1 MIEVT
6 EKSADRSGIYQPL
19 PAPDQ
24 SFKTFYEATIMQ
36 ITCNNKFSL
45 LITSYIYYI
54 NLIYAD
60 FSQKAIPLPAAVR
73 WKEGYTLE
81 MLSAY

>member
-1 MIEVT
+1 M
-6 EKSADRSGIYQPL
+6 
-19 PAPDQ
+19 
-24 SFKTFYEATIMQ
+24 
-36 ITCNNKFSL
+36 
-45 LITSYIYYI
+45 YI

-60 FSQKAIPLPAAVR
+60 FSQKAIPLPAAVI

>member
-1 MIEVT
+1 M
-6 EKSADRSGIYQPL
+6 
-19 PAPDQ
+19 Q
-24 SFKTFYEATIMQ
+24 SFDHKLYM
-36 ITCNNKFSL
+36 
-45 LITSYIYYI
+45 YI